1 MKTMLLLAVA
11 AVVAIALSTARAE
24 DERSKDRAAPAAG
37 AGDKP
42 VTCVPKEKDRNRHE
56 QFMKDKEAAMKK
68 GPIQLVFIGD
78 SITDAWRQT
87 GSPQNKLY
95 TERWGKYNPLNLG
108 ISGDKT
114 EHVLWRLEHGEL
126 DDLAESAKG
135 VVIMIG
141 TNNLGNPPRA
151 TPEDTARGV
160 ECIVKSVRQKLPQAN
175 VLLLAVFPRAM
186 AASDPYRAQLKTLND
201 TISKLADGQKVRF
214 LDIGKKF
221 LADDGTLP
229 KDIMPDALHP
239 NARGYQIWADAIDPA
254 VQEMIGEAKQPQAA
268 KQ

>member
-1 MKTMLLLAVA
+1 MKTMLLVTA
-11 AVVAIALSTARAE
+11 AVLFAVLISTARAQE
-24 DERSKDRAAPAAG
+24 KKASESQ
-37 AGDKP
+37 DKP
-42 VTCVPKEKDRNRHE
+42 ASCVPAVKNPERHQ
-56 QFMKDKEAAMKK
+56 QFLRDKEAAMKK

-78 SITDAWRQT
+78 SITDAWR
-87 GSPQNKLY
+87 GGEQNKVFN
-95 TERWGKYNPLNLG
+95 ERWGKYNPLNLG

-114 EHVLWRLEHGEL
+114 QHVLWRLENGEL

-160 ECIVKSVRQKLPQAN
+160 ECVLKSVRSKLPNAK
-175 VLLLAVFPRAM
+175 VLLLAVFPRGMKAD
-186 AASDPYRAQLKTLND
+186 DPYRAQLKTLNE
-201 TISKLADGQKVRF
+201 TISKLDDGKHVRY

-239 NARGYQIWADAIDPA
+239 NARGYQIWADAIDGEIK
-254 VQEMIGEAKQPQAA
+254 EMMGAGAR
-268 KQ
+268 